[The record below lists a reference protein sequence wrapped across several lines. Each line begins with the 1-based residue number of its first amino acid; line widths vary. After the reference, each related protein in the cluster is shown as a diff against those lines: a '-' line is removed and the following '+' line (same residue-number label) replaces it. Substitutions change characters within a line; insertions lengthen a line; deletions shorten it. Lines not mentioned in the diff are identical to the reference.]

1 VAAPRGAGVIT
12 VAILPVIAAVLL
24 AASVSLAE
32 PTDRFMGDYAGKIS
46 ATTGIRAEATA
57 KVVPEGGGVYRAVLA
72 SGESLVLL
80 KGRTEGNRVL
90 LGDSAG
96 WTATIAGGALTASAG
111 SGRESYSLKMV
122 ERRSPTLGMKPPK
135 GAIVL
140 LPPAKGKPS
149 MAEWDNAGWKT
160 LPGGVMEA
168 SNGDNR
174 TRRSFGDIEL
184 HVEFRIPYQP
194 GTERDR
200 GNSGVYLEDRY
211 EIQVLETF
219 GLDPDPGV
227 CGAVYQVA
235 APKVNA
241 TLPMLA
247 WQTYDIT
254 FRAPRFNPD
263 GTVAGPALISV
274 RHNGIFVHDKVAV
287 TNQTGG
293 GAEGAVPTG
302 PIKLQDH
309 GFPVQYR
316 NIWVVEMKDDPSR

>member
-1 VAAPRGAGVIT
+1 MKGT
-12 VAILPVIAAVLL
+12 ILPVVAAGML
-24 AASVSLAE
+24 AASVALAE
-32 PTDRFMGDYAGKIS
+32 STDRFMGEYAGKYAS
-46 ATTGIRAEATA
+46 AAGGRAEATA
-57 KVVPEGGGVYRAVLA
+57 KVVPEGDGAYRAILLA
-72 SGESLVLL
+72 GTTRIEL
-80 KGRTEGNRVL
+80 KGRTEGSRVF
-90 LGDSAG
+90 LGDAQG
-96 WTATIAGGALTASAG
+96 WSATITGGALTASAG
-111 SGRESYSLKMV
+111 AGGGESFLLKQV
-122 ERRSPTLGMKPPK
+122 ERRSPTLGMKPPR

-140 LPPAKGKPS
+140 LPLARGTPFL
-149 MAEWDNAGWKT
+149 AEWDNAGWKI

-168 SNGDNR
+168 GNGDNR

-200 GNSGVYLEDRY
+200 GNSGVYLQDRY

-254 FRAPRFNPD
+254 FRAPRLTPD
-263 GTVAGPALISV
+263 GTLARPALISV
-274 RHNGIFVHDKVAV
+274 RHNGIPIHDAVEVA
-287 TNQTGG
+287 NQTGG
-293 GAEGAVPTG
+293 GAEGAVPAA

-309 GFPVQYR
+309 GHPVQYR
-316 NIWVVEMKDDPSR
+316 NVWVVELKDGQTR